1 MKLTLEEIHSL
12 ASGEVKG
19 ATAAQLRE
27 AAKNCPESQAELK
40 WAEAVRQ
47 CLREKSLKHEAPD
60 CLARAKDQ
68 IRAIDAQTQTES
80 FVGRF
85 SWAFVA
91 AVFVFIFAGVMV
103 SRITGRSE
111 LGQASM
117 ASLFTGL
124 QVAPGAEAQPD
135 LTLER
140 VFGRVPFNLVSGFRP
155 VEVAFGSISG
165 HSSVRVSGRD
175 SSGPLVLLAVRG
187 VESVVGFERIGREY
201 SLGQVNGAQA
211 VSWRAGDVTII
222 LVGERSAESLVTA
235 AEDFR
240 R

>member
-1 MKLTLEEIHSL
+1 MKATLEEIHSL
-12 ASGEVKG
+12 ASGELKG
-19 ATAAQLRE
+19 AEAARIRE
-27 AAKNCPESQAELK
+27 AIKDCSESQAELK

-47 CLREKSLKHEAPD
+47 CLKEKGAMHEAPE

-68 IRAIDAQTQTES
+68 IRAIDARTKTES

-124 QVAPGAEAQPD
+124 QVAPGAETQPD

-140 VFGRVPFNLVSGFRP
+140 LFGRVPFNLFSGFRP
-155 VEVAFGSISG
+155 AEVAYGSISG
-165 HSSVRVSGRD
+165 HSCVRVSGAD
-175 SSGPLVLLAVRG
+175 SSGQLVVFAVKG
-187 VESVVGFERIGREY
+187 VESVGGFEPAGKEY
-201 SLGQVNGAQA
+201 SVGLVNGAQA
-211 VSWRAGDVTII
+211 VSWQAGDVTII
-222 LVGERSAESLVTA
+222 LVGERSAESLIAA

>member
-1 MKLTLEEIHSL
+1 MTLEEIHSL
-12 ASGEVKG
+12 ASGDVKG
-19 ATAAQLRE
+19 AEAAQLRE
-27 AAKNCPESQAELK
+27 AIKDCPDSQAELK
-40 WAEAVRQ
+40 WAESVRQ
-47 CLREKSLKHEAPD
+47 CLKEKGVKHEAPD
-60 CLARAKDQ
+60 CLARAKGQ

-111 LGQASM
+111 LGQSSM

-124 QVAPGAEAQPD
+124 QVAPGAENQPD

-140 VFGRVPFNLVSGFRP
+140 LFGRVPFNLVSGFRP
-155 VEVAFGSISG
+155 VEVAYGAISG
-165 HSSVRVSGRD
+165 HSSVRVTGRD

-187 VESVVGFERIGREY
+187 VDSVGGFEPAGREY
-201 SLGQVNGAQA
+201 SLGMVNGAQA
-211 VSWRAGDVTII
+211 VSWQAGDVTII
-222 LVGERSAESLVTA
+222 LVGERSAESLIIA

>member
-1 MKLTLEEIHSL
+1 MTLEEIHSL

-19 ATAAQLRE
+19 AEAAQLRE
-27 AAKNCPESQAELK
+27 ALKDCPESQAELK

-47 CLREKSLKHEAPD
+47 CLREKGAKHEAPD
-60 CLARAKDQ
+60 CLARAKEQ
-68 IRAIDAQTQTES
+68 VRAIEAQTQTES

-140 VFGRVPFNLVSGFRP
+140 LFGRVPFNLVSGFRP
-155 VEVAFGSISG
+155 AEVAYGSIAG

-175 SSGPLVLLAVRG
+175 SSGPLVLLAVKG
-187 VESVVGFERIGREY
+187 VDSVVGFEQRAGDY
-201 SLGQVNGAQA
+201 SLGQVNDAQA
-211 VSWRAGDVTII
+211 VSWQAGDVTII
-222 LVGERSAESLVTA
+222 LVGDRSADSLVTA